1 MHFRRLLLVFV
12 ILAGVTGCDHSPRRG
27 QAHGGRLFTGVE
39 VRRAF
44 AVAGIQLDPD
54 STADEFLKLRGS
66 FRSDGGI
73 SVLVYKTA
81 GTKLVTLFQ
90 NQTTA
95 GRRNVVVIYP
105 KRSRL
110 LPSIRRALVMMRG
123 SPSA

>member
-1 MHFRRLLLVFV
+1 VPLREPRRL
-12 ILAGVTGCDHSPRRG
+12 
-27 QAHGGRLFTGVE
+27 AH
-39 VRRAF
+39 
-44 AVAGIQLDPD
+44 
-54 STADEFLKLRGS
+54 TADEFLKLRGS
-66 FRSDGGI
+66 FTSDGGI

-81 GTKLVTLFQ
+81 GTKLVALFQ

-105 KRSRL
+105 KRSLL